1 MQSALAIVALPVG
14 LLLIA
19 VSVVTA
25 GLYTPYTTSR
35 IDTTITAFIGV
46 TLQLGSLVA
55 TSSAVLFMFGSLGI
69 AGFKVPVLVQVVLAY
84 AASHLTIYVACLK
97 ITDLQERPLDPSV
110 VLSSGPFRFL
120 SSGAEPGEQ
129 SIDES

>member
-1 MQSALAIVALPVG
+1 MQSAFAVIALPVG
-14 LLLIA
+14 LVLVA

-25 GLYTPYTTSR
+25 ALYTPYTTSR

-55 TSSAVLFMFGSLGI
+55 TSSAVLFVFGTLEIVGL
-69 AGFKVPVLVQVVLAY
+69 AVPLLAQVVLAY

-97 ITDLQERPLDPSV
+97 VTELQERPLDPDV
-110 VLSSGPFRFL
+110 VLQSGPLRFVSRRGG
-120 SSGAEPGEQ
+120 SSDTTTEN
-129 SIDES
+129 S

>member
-1 MQSALAIVALPVG
+1 MQSAFAVIALPIG
-14 LLLIA
+14 LVLVA

-35 IDTTITAFIGV
+35 IDTAITAFIGV

-55 TSSAVLFMFGSLGI
+55 TSSAVLFVFGSLGFV
-69 AGFKVPVLVQVVLAY
+69 GLDVPLLVQVVLAY

-97 ITDLQERPLDPSV
+97 VTSLQERPMDPGV
-110 VLSSGPFRFL
+110 VLASGPLRFL
-120 SSGAEPGEQ
+120 RSDPGE
-129 SIDES
+129 SPVDDS

>member
-1 MQSALAIVALPVG
+1 MQSAFAVVALPVG
-14 LLLIA
+14 LVLVT

-25 GLYTPYTTSR
+25 ALYTPYTTSR

-55 TSSAVLFMFGSLGI
+55 TSSAVLFVFGLLEF
-69 AGFKVPVLVQVVLAY
+69 AGLAVPLLVQVVLAY

-97 ITDLQERPLDPSV
+97 VTTLQERPLDPDV
-110 VLSSGPFRFL
+110 VLQSGPLQFL
-120 SSGAEPGEQ
+120 SRGSGAGERPV
-129 SIDES
+129 EKP

>member
-1 MQSALAIVALPVG
+1 MQSAFAIVALPVG

-35 IDTTITAFIGV
+35 VDTAITAFIGV

-55 TSSAVLFMFGSLGI
+55 TSSAVLFVFGSLGV
-69 AGFKVPVLVQVVLAY
+69 AGLDVPLLVQVVLAY

-97 ITDLQERPLDPSV
+97 VTDLQERPLDPGV
-110 VLSSGPFRFL
+110 VLNSGPLRLFSSGVD
-120 SSGAEPGEQ
+120 GGEQ
-129 SIDES
+129 PIEDS

>member
-1 MQSALAIVALPVG
+1 MQSAFAVVALPVG
-14 LLLIA
+14 LVLVA

-25 GLYTPYTTSR
+25 ALYTPYTTSR

-55 TSSAVLFMFGSLGI
+55 TSSTVLFVFGTLEI
-69 AGFKVPVLVQVVLAY
+69 AGLAVPLLVQVVLAY

-97 ITDLQERPLDPSV
+97 VTELQERPLDPDV
-110 VLSSGPFRFL
+110 VLQSGPLRFV
-120 SSGAEPGEQ
+120 SRRAGSGETTTEN
-129 SIDES
+129 S

>member
-1 MQSALAIVALPVG
+1 MQSAFAVIALPVG
-14 LLLIA
+14 LVLVT

-25 GLYTPYTTSR
+25 ALYTPYTTSR

-55 TSSAVLFMFGSLGI
+55 TSSAVLFVFGLVEL
-69 AGFKVPVLVQVVLAY
+69 AGLDVPLLVQVVLAY

-97 ITDLQERPLDPSV
+97 VTTLQERPMDPGV
-110 VLSSGPFRFL
+110 VLQSGPLKFL
-120 SSGAEPGEQ
+120 SRGSSTGDRPVE
-129 SIDES
+129 ES

>member
-1 MQSALAIVALPVG
+1 MQSAFAVVALPVG

-35 IDTTITAFIGV
+35 IDTAITAFIGV
-46 TLQLGSLVA
+46 TLQFGCLVA
-55 TSSAVLFMFGSLGI
+55 TSSAVLFVFGSLSF
-69 AGFKVPVLVQVVLAY
+69 AGFAVPLLVQVVLAY

-97 ITDLQERPLDPSV
+97 VTELQERPLDPGV
-110 VLSSGPFRFL
+110 VLESGPLRLF
-120 SSGAEPGEQ
+120 SSATNSGEQ
-129 SIDES
+129 PAEES

>member
-69 AGFKVPVLVQVVLAY
+69 AGFEIPLLVQVVLAY